1 MLLKFSNGKYSSING
16 SWTNLVAFESHYG
29 GNNKQQRR
37 QIIISLV
44 MSFPLQT
51 ITLEGAVCKMT
62 QRNEQG
68 LRALYIISLETLS
81 LRRVKKLPYYYFS
94 TPSPLITYVM
104 LAFIFCIAIDM
115 PSIEIIV
122 SRPNIRSS
130 FRALLG
136 LYTTNLEQF
145 AAFGSLYSFDPVR
158 NKSLSTVL
166 KIIGLDVSNK
176 QQSKVTAVLQ
186 VHVGYNDVIK
196 FS

>member
-51 ITLEGAVCKMT
+51 IISEGAVCKMT

-81 LRRVKKLPYYYFS
+81 LRRVKKLPYYYFIQY
-94 TPSPLITYVM
+94 T
-104 LAFIFCIAIDM
+104 
-115 PSIEIIV
+115 E
-122 SRPNIRSS
+122 SS
-130 FRALLG
+130 D
-136 LYTTNLEQF
+136 NLRD
-145 AAFGSLYSFDPVR
+145 ACVYILYSNRYAKHR
-158 NKSLSTVL
+158 NNCVSPEHSFIIQSSLRPIYYQPRTICRIWKPIL
-166 KIIGLDVSNK
+166 
-176 QQSKVTAVLQ
+176 
-186 VHVGYNDVIK
+186 
-196 FS
+196 F